1 MCNEMP
7 TATVPRCPTLSQENA
22 MTQPKLIDN
31 SRHNL
36 PTRGA
41 ALSAAA
47 IAVLG
52 GVPLRGMAADR
63 ERPR

>member
-1 MCNEMP
+1 
-7 TATVPRCPTLSQENA
+7 